1 MTMKVGIIVSWN
13 GMIRVTRISRKS
25 VVEPRN
31 RRRAKA

>member
-13 GMIRVTRISRKS
+13 GMIRVTRMSRKS

-31 RRRAKA
+31 LSRAKA